1 MSTDNLESG
10 QPRADSPAQPVE
22 PSPRSQIVLGGNR
35 WPDVFGPLL
44 VGLVLYVGLLW
55 FAFSFEQGGRLDVLL
70 LAGVFGT
77 TIGWTVGIFSS
88 SPKMDERKEK
98 APFTNLIYAFVAGY
112 VLSKVDPVIT
122 RGVETGIQTTVT
134 VFGFTCFLIAL
145 ALTYV
150 IRRHWT

>member
-1 MSTDNLESG
+1 MNQDSLESS
-10 QPRADSPAQPVE
+10 QPVQPVE
-22 PSPRSQIVLGGNR
+22 PNARSQLVLAGGR
-35 WPDVFGPLL
+35 WPDVAGPLL
-44 VGLVLYVGLLW
+44 VGLVLYIGLLW
-55 FAFSFEQGGRLDVLL
+55 FAFSFEQGSRLDVLL

-77 TIGWTVGIFSS
+77 TVGWTVGIFSS
-88 SPKMDERKEK
+88 SPKQDERKEK

>member
-1 MSTDNLESG
+1 MSSDNLESG
-10 QPRADSPAQPVE
+10 QPKADLPAQT
-22 PSPRSQIVLGGNR
+22 
-35 WPDVFGPLL
+35 PDTAALSKSVMASGWTDVVGPLL
-44 VGLVLYVGLLW
+44 VGLVLYCGLLW
-55 FAFSFEQGGRLDVLL
+55 FAFSFEQGARLDVLL

-77 TIGWTVGIFSS
+77 TVGWTVGIFSS
-88 SPKMDERKEK
+88 SPLQNERKEK

-150 IRRHWT
+150 IRRHLV